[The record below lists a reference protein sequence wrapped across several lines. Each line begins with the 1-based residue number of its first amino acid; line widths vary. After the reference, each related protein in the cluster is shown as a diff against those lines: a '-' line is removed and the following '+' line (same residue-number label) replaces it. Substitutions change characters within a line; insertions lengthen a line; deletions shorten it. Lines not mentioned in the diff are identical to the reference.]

1 MYPLIC
7 LAKQCFSTAH
17 SAQTP
22 GRHFTIPGTALSFA
36 LFSQLRTRFLLKLE
50 KVSSIMLPLTTPNI
64 WGLQYGAS
72 SRSSGRRS
80 TSDRN
85 APGRGPRARPSEVWP
100 FSPQR
105 FRSQLPR
112 TPRGRALGGLGALG
126 GWGAVRGGLG
136 GVAAIFGPLLSLLFA
151 GSAPRGG
158 SSPAGWAPARLPQ
171 RPPSLGMGD
180 SDWRPGFRQ
189 CIAQGRQPP
198 LRPTLGLLSNSPQL
212 FPLRLLFRPRPMRRG
227 LIATRPNFL
236 YLPDLGFVLVF
247 CGFFPL

>member
-112 TPRGRALGGLGALG
+112 TPRGRALGGRGALG
-126 GWGAVRGGLG
+126 GWGGCAWGPRRGCRHLRASPF
-136 GVAAIFGPLLSLLFA
+136 AA
-151 GSAPRGG
+151 
-158 SSPAGWAPARLPQ
+158 
-171 RPPSLGMGD
+171 
-180 SDWRPGFRQ
+180 
-189 CIAQGRQPP
+189 
-198 LRPTLGLLSNSPQL
+198 LRRFCASRGLLARGVGTSSLASAAAL
-212 FPLRLLFRPRPMRRG
+212 FG
-227 LIATRPNFL
+227 H
-236 YLPDLGFVLVF
+236 G
-247 CGFFPL
+247 